1 MEGPT
6 QAAAAQSPLSLG
18 GHRPAGWRG
27 RQGTRRRAAAWAPL
41 NSLSAPPPGALPGK
55 PLLPAPLQTAGP
67 RRRGVTEAAAG
78 RVRRA
83 GRRWVGRWRGAGR
96 AGFHQVS
103 RPRSRRRRCHRRCHH
118 HRHRFSA
125 GERANDSPA
134 AVLSAS
140 STSGAVV
147 AAAPSRSRQVRG
159 AWGRRRWRCAW
170 PTPGPSRTPRFCVPP
185 QRRAGYGLGS
195 ARAWSGRAQGGNAG
209 GGVVKVVPE
218 KFLELGLLA
227 RAGVEGIARLG
238 WWHRPS
244 CGDRLIGDSG
254 SQTGPVAPGSVH
266 GRGHSR
272 CRCV

>member
-1 MEGPT
+1 VEGPT

-159 AWGRRRWRCAW
+159 RGGGDDGAVPGRPRVLLGRLGFACRRSAVQDMAWA
-170 PTPGPSRTPRFCVPP
+170 PPEPGPGG
-185 QRRAGYGLGS
+185 RRAGTLV
-195 ARAWSGRAQGGNAG
+195 GG
-209 GGVVKVVPE
+209 
-218 KFLELGLLA
+218 
-227 RAGVEGIARLG
+227 
-238 WWHRPS
+238 W
-244 CGDRLIGDSG
+244 
-254 SQTGPVAPGSVH
+254 
-266 GRGHSR
+266 
-272 CRCV
+272 